1 MKKITEIEELI
12 KFISKLPGLGP
23 KSAQRI
29 ILKLV
34 NNKEEIYKPLIN
46 SMANVF
52 KNVLRC
58 NNCGSLKSN
67 NSSCENCENKDKKI
81 NKICVVET
89 IADQWSIQSS
99 NVFNGYFHILGGT
112 MINSKK
118 NDKLMITE
126 LINSVK
132 KFNIDEVILAT
143 SVTIEGQTTLYYIQD
158 SFKNA
163 KIDVKISKLGQGIP
177 MGGEIENLD
186 DGTLITAF
194 NNRKEII

>member
-1 MKKITEIEELI
+1 
-12 KFISKLPGLGP
+12 
-23 KSAQRI
+23 
-29 ILKLV
+29 
-34 NNKEEIYKPLIN
+34 
-46 SMANVF
+46 
-52 KNVLRC
+52 
-58 NNCGSLKSN
+58 
-67 NSSCENCENKDKKI
+67 
-81 NKICVVET
+81 
-89 IADQWSIQSS
+89 
-99 NVFNGYFHILGGT
+99 
-112 MINSKK
+112 
-118 NDKLMITE
+118 MITE

>member
-1 MKKITEIEELI
+1 MKKIAEIEELI
-12 KFISKLPGLGP
+12 KYISKLPGLGP

-34 NNKEEIYKPLIN
+34 NNREEIYKPLIN

-52 KNVLRC
+52 KNVIRC

-67 NSSCENCENKDKKI
+67 NSSCENCENNDKKI
-81 NKICVVET
+81 NKICVVEN
-89 IADQWSIQSS
+89 IADQWS
-99 NVFNGYFHILGGT
+99 
-112 MINSKK
+112 KK
-118 NDKLMITE
+118 NEKLMIDE

-132 KFNIDEVILAT
+132 RFNIDEVILAT

-158 SFKNA
+158 AFKNA
-163 KIDVKISKLGQGIP
+163 KIDVKISRLGQGIP
-177 MGGEIENLD
+177 IGGEIENLD

-194 NNRKEII
+194 NNRKEIF